1 MLMKKFALSLLSVG
15 FLFSLAGINLAY
27 GQAAEYL
34 PNTLV
39 NTSVNHLA
47 NSSINSSINSSANSQ
62 AAQVVKKRI
71 AKRVPAMRNRVYSQL
86 ARAQK
91 LADEG
96 VKIAG
101 FDVLDE
107 VKDRIDSLN
116 SYERAMLWN
125 FYGFMYYSND
135 DIGSAIEHFELV
147 IKEDAIPD
155 SLYLSTVYSLAQ
167 LSMQQQNYPQVLAYL
182 QQWQENNSNPLTA
195 SQHIMFAQ
203 SYYQDKQFEKVI
215 IAVEQAIT
223 LAQQSN
229 TRIKENWLIL
239 QRASYYELK
248 QPQQVVK
255 VIEQLVR
262 LYDKPKYWL
271 QLAGMYGEVGQEDKQ
286 LAVMEASWQAGHI
299 TKESEVMTLAQLY
312 RFHQVPFKAA
322 VLLEQAIANGA
333 VVASEKSLAALAQAY
348 IAAKEDEK
356 ALPVLTKAAE
366 IADTGKFDVQ
376 LAQAYLNLERWPE
389 AITAADNALLRGKI
403 SQEGDMH
410 LVIGMAKFNL
420 QAFDEALIAFTQAQ
434 KTPQLAKTAK
444 QWFHY
449 VEREQDQHDRL
460 AMLN

>member
-1 MLMKKFALSLLSVG
+1 MLLKKIAITLLSAG
-15 FLFSLAGINLAY
+15 FLSSLAGINLAY
-27 GQAAEYL
+27 GQVAD
-34 PNTLV
+34 N
-39 NTSVNHLA
+39 SVD
-47 NSSINSSINSSANSQ
+47 SSVDSSVAK
-62 AAQVVKKRI
+62 VVKKRT
-71 AKRVPAMRNRVYSQL
+71 AKKVPAMRNRVYSQL

-107 VKDRIDSLN
+107 VKDRIDGLN

-125 FYGFMYYSND
+125 FYAFMYYGND
-135 DIGSAIEHFELV
+135 DIDSAIEHFELV
-147 IKEDAIPD
+147 IKEEAIPD

-167 LSMQQQNYPQVLAYL
+167 LSMQQQNYPQALTYL
-182 QQWQENNSNPLTA
+182 QQWQENNSKALTA

-203 SYYQDKQFEKVI
+203 IYYQDKQFEKVI
-215 IAVEQAIT
+215 TEVNQAIT

-229 TRIKENWLIL
+229 TTIKENWLIL

-248 QPQQVVK
+248 QPAQVVK

-262 LYDKPKYWL
+262 LYDKPEYWL

-299 TKESEVMTLAQLY
+299 TKASEVMTLAQLY

-322 VLLEQAIANGA
+322 VLLEQAIANGT
-333 VVASEKSLAALAQAY
+333 VVASEKSLEALAQAY
-348 IAAKEDEK
+348 VAAKEDEK

-376 LAQAYLNLERWPE
+376 LAQAYLNLERWDE
-389 AITAADNALLRGKI
+389 AIVAANSALLRGGI
-403 SQEGDMH
+403 SREGDMY

-420 QAFDEALIAFTQAQ
+420 QAFEEALIAFTQAQ
-434 KTPQLAKTAK
+434 KIPQSAKTAK

-449 VEREQDQHDRL
+449 VEREQGQQERL

>member
-1 MLMKKFALSLLSVG
+1 MLMKKLAVTLLGAG
-15 FLFSLAGINLAY
+15 FLYSLAGINLAY
-27 GQAAEYL
+27 GQVTDNLKSNSADVSKDNSADSKA
-34 PNTLV
+34 V
-39 NTSVNHLA
+39 NKTVKLT
-47 NSSINSSINSSANSQ
+47 
-62 AAQVVKKRI
+62 KKRA
-71 AKRVPAMRNRVYSQL
+71 AKKVPAMRNRVYSQL

-125 FYGFMYYSND
+125 FYAFMYYGNE
-135 DIGSAIEHFELV
+135 DIDSAIEHFELV

-167 LSMQQQNYPQVLAYL
+167 LSMQQQNYPQALAYL
-182 QQWQENNSNPLTA
+182 QQWQDNNTKALTT
-195 SQHIMFAQ
+195 SQHMMFAQ
-203 SYYQDKQFEKVI
+203 IYYQDKQFEKVI
-215 IAVEQAIT
+215 TEVERAIS

-229 TRIKENWLIL
+229 ATVKENWLIL

-248 QPQQVVK
+248 QPAQVIK

-262 LYDKPKYWL
+262 LYDKPQYWL

-299 TKESEVMTLAQLY
+299 TKGSDVMTLAQLY

-322 VLLEQAIANGA
+322 ILLEQAIAKGTI
-333 VVASEKSLAALAQAY
+333 VASEKSLEALAQAY
-348 IAAKEDEK
+348 VAAKEDEK
-356 ALPVLTKAAE
+356 ALPVLIKAAE

-376 LAQAYLNLERWPE
+376 LAQAYLNLERWQD
-389 AITAADNALLRGKI
+389 AIASANNALLRGGI
-403 SQEGDMH
+403 SREGDMY

-420 QAFDEALIAFTQAQ
+420 QAFDESLIAFTQAQ
-434 KTPQLAKTAK
+434 KIPKSAKTAK

-449 VEREQDQHDRL
+449 VEREQGQRERL

>member
-1 MLMKKFALSLLSVG
+1 MLMKKLAITLLSAS
-15 FLFSLAGINLAY
+15 FLSSLAGIDVAY
-27 GQAAEYL
+27 GQGADNSAD
-34 PNTLV
+34 TLV
-39 NTSVNHLA
+39 E
-47 NSSINSSINSSANSQ
+47 NSASSQ
-62 AAQVVKKRI
+62 AANVVKKRT
-71 AKRVPAMRNRVYSQL
+71 AKKVPAMRNRVYSQL

-107 VKDRIDSLN
+107 VKDRIDGLN

-125 FYGFMYYSND
+125 FYAFMYYGND
-135 DIGSAIEHFELV
+135 DVDSAIEHFELV

-155 SLYLSTVYSLAQ
+155 SLYLSTTYSLAQ
-167 LSMQQQNYPQVLAYL
+167 LSMQQQNYPQALAYL
-182 QQWQENNSNPLTA
+182 QQWQENNSKALTA

-203 SYYQDKQFEKVI
+203 IYYQDKQFEKVI
-215 IAVEQAIT
+215 TEINQAVT
-223 LAQQSN
+223 LVQQSN
-229 TRIKENWLIL
+229 ATIKENWLIL

-248 QPQQVVK
+248 QPAQVVK

-262 LYDKPKYWL
+262 LYDKPEYWL

-286 LAVMEASWQAGHI
+286 LAVMETLWQTGHI
-299 TKESEVMTLAQLY
+299 TKASEVMTLAQLY

-322 VLLEQAIANGA
+322 LLLEQAIANGT
-333 VVASEKSLAALAQAY
+333 VVASEKSLEALAQAY
-348 IAAKEDEK
+348 VAAKEDEK

-366 IADTGKFDVQ
+366 ISDTGKFDVQ
-376 LAQAYLNLERWPE
+376 LAQTYLNLERWEE
-389 AITAADNALLRGKI
+389 AIVAANNALLRGGI
-403 SQEGDMH
+403 SREGDMH

-420 QAFDEALIAFTQAQ
+420 QAFEEALIAFTQAQ
-434 KTPQLAKTAK
+434 KIPQSAKTAK

-449 VEREQDQHDRL
+449 VEREQGQRERL